1 VSQEPLHY
9 SVFAA
14 DIQNYSGRHALVQ
27 IDLRHLLHALL
38 LEASA
43 AAGVDRPNWC
53 LQDQGDG
60 ELSLVP
66 GTMPKPRLVADF
78 IRELGIGL
86 ARHNLRCGPEE
97 RLRLRVAMHCGEA
110 HVDGTGFAGDA
121 PVVAARLLNS
131 EPAREA
137 LNAVPEADLALI
149 LSTPMFEAVNGY
161 RDIKQG
167 DFRRVRVREKTFKA
181 TAWVS
186 VPGFAP
192 PALADHTDDAP
203 RTERPAGGRSGGGE
217 ARPAAEQPA
226 AGPGSFRHAVFHGPV
241 SFGDGPVA
249 GRDVNYGDK

>member
-27 IDLRHLLHALL
+27 LDLRHLLHLLL
-38 LEASA
+38 LESSA
-43 AAGVDRPNWC
+43 AAGVDRPNWS

-78 IRELGIGL
+78 VRELKIGL
-86 ARHNLRCGPEE
+86 ARHNRRYRPEE

-131 EPAREA
+131 KPARQA
-137 LNAVPEADLALI
+137 LDEVPEADLALI

-161 RDIKQG
+161 RDIEQG

-181 TAWVS
+181 TAWVK
-186 VPGFAP
+186 VPGFAS
-192 PALADHTDDAP
+192 PALAAHTDDAP
-203 RTERPAGGRSGGGE
+203 ESGRRTGGRSGRGE
-217 ARPAAEQPA
+217 RRPAAGRPTV
-226 AGPGSFRHAVFHGPV
+226 GSGSFDHTVFHGPV

-249 GRDVNYGDK
+249 GRDVNYGGK